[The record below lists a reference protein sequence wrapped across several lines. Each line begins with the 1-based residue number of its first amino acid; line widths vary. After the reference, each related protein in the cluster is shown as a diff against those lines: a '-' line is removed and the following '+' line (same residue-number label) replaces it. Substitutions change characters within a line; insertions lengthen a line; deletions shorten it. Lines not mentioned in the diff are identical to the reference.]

1 MKKVTKFLATILCL
15 AAIGISAASFGAC
28 AGPTDDDKTPAA
40 IRISGSTSVNEIM
53 EKLAGEYEKDHN
65 VRIYITAN
73 GSGTGIADTL
83 AGRNE
88 IGMSSRAL
96 KDSEKGLTGKE
107 LCRDGIV
114 LAVNK
119 NCPLTQVTNAQI
131 YNLAMNATPIEA
143 EGATIRALA
152 GRESGSGT
160 RDAFDENIFDE
171 NGKSISKWAED
182 EENPKT
188 YNTTAVTT
196 SSTTGL
202 VIEKLNSDAQN
213 KTIGYISMGSY
224 LENTNTIKALKFQ
237 AYNEDANAN
246 EPFVAPSVETVKD
259 GSYKMQRPFVI
270 VIKQNATLSEAAQ
283 GFYDWLWSEQAQAI
297 ITANGYVV

>member
-1 MKKVTKFLATILCL
+1 MNKTTKFLMSVLCA
-15 AAIGISAASFGAC
+15 AAIGSSLATFGAC
-28 AGPTDDDKTPAA
+28 GQERPAE
-40 IRISGSTSVNEIM
+40 IQISGSTSVNEIM

-65 VRIYITAN
+65 VRIYIAAN

-83 AGRNE
+83 EGRNE

-96 KDSEKGLTGKE
+96 TEKETESGLNGKT
-107 LCRDGIV
+107 LCLDGIV

-131 YNLAMNATPIEA
+131 FDLAMDGTPIEA
-143 EGATIRALA
+143 DGATIRALA
-152 GRESGSGT
+152 GREAGSGT

-171 NGKSISKWAED
+171 NGKSISAWAKDKES
-182 EENPKT
+182 PKV
-188 YNTTAVTT
+188 YNKNSVTT

-202 VIEKLNSDAQN
+202 VIEKLNSDAQY

-224 LENTNTIKALKFQ
+224 LENTNTLKALEFQ
-237 AYNEDANAN
+237 AYNKDGGEN

-270 VIKQNATLSEAAQ
+270 VTKQGAALSEAAQ
-283 GFYDWLWSEQAQAI
+283 AFYDWLWSADAI
-297 ITANGYVV
+297 SVISANGYVI